1 MEKKNR
7 GKLIMNLFR
16 SPVLSTSGESRK
28 KTGRAY
34 EGRAFC
40 TSRRNVSQL
49 KSFVTSAMA
58 AIPAFPST
66 PDEKHREQ
74 LQWQPK
80 ALLNTSVGGNALQV
94 TRVT

>member
-1 MEKKNR
+1 
-7 GKLIMNLFR
+7 MNLFP

-66 PDEKHREQ
+66 PDEKHRE
-74 LQWQPK
+74 PK
-80 ALLNTSVGGNALQV
+80 ALLNTHFNRKRLCSLDVKHMH
-94 TRVT
+94 